1 MKIARLWP
9 YFVLGTVFGLVLT
22 KSEVI
27 SWFRMQEMFRFHAFH
42 MYGVMGSAVA
52 TGALSL
58 ALIRRLGLREANGE
72 PLGYPPKVLGR
83 GIRYIVGGTLFGI
96 GWSIGGACP
105 GPLAALV
112 GAGVP
117 VVLVTIASAL
127 FGTWTYGVLRGRL
140 PH

>member
-1 MKIARLWP
+1 MKVLKLTP
-9 YFVLGTVFGLVLT
+9 YFVLGIVFGFVLT
-22 KSEVI
+22 KAEVI

-42 MYGVMGSAVA
+42 MYGVMGSAVT

-58 ALIRRLGLREANGE
+58 LLIKRLGLRDANGA

-83 GIRYIVGGTLFGI
+83 GVRYLVGGTVFGI

-117 VVLVTIASAL
+117 VMLVTIASAL
-127 FGTWTYGVLRGRL
+127 VGTWTYGALRERL